1 MDGID
6 RVIHMLGKP
15 ARRAIIELYL
25 TRYSS
30 SELSQF
36 LGVSKAAITK
46 YVKGETHPSD
56 SVLKKMLDID
66 DKELKKKIIN
76 IIVEELITAFAE
88 LARLSSREIGEDYTE
103 HLEQVICKRF
113 CE

>member
-1 MDGID
+1 MDGVD

-25 TRYSS
+25 TRYSI

-56 SVLKKMLDID
+56 SVLKKMLEIEDS
-66 DKELKKKIIN
+66 ELKKRIIN
-76 IIVEELITAFAE
+76 IIVEELVTAFSE
-88 LARLSSREIGEDYTE
+88 VSRLSSREIGEDYTK

-113 CE
+113 CD

>member
-66 DKELKKKIIN
+66 NIELKKKIIN
-76 IIVEELITAFAE
+76 IIVEELITAFSE
-88 LARLSSREIGEDYTE
+88 LAHLSSREVGEDYTK
-103 HLEQVICKRF
+103 HLKQVICKRF
-113 CE
+113 CK